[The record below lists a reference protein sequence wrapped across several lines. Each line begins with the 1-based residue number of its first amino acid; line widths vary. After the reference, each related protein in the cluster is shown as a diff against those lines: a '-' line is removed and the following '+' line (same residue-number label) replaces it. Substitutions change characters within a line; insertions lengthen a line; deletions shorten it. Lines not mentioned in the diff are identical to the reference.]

1 MIACNFSFT
10 FWGLGV
16 KLTRNIMSK
25 YIFKE
30 SSSKLATRREPRF
43 KLCRHLGVN
52 VCGHPKALKRADTK
66 SKNAAAAAARTGQK
80 VSQYGLQLM
89 EKQKIK
95 AYYGILERQFARYFD
110 MAKKSSE
117 MTGVALLKSLE
128 CRLDNLVYR
137 IGFAR
142 SIRQARQ
149 LVSHGHILVN
159 GSKVDIPSYGVK
171 VNDVIS
177 LKEKT
182 RTNPLVESNFEGL
195 VAFNVPYI
203 EKDKAQ
209 FSAKLIR
216 EPLREELPIDVNEIL
231 AVELYSK

>member
-1 MIACNFSFT
+1 M
-10 FWGLGV
+10 
-16 KLTRNIMSK
+16 
-25 YIFKE
+25 
-30 SSSKLATRREPRF
+30 ATRREPRF

-52 VCGHPKALKRADTK
+52 VCGHPKALKRTDTK
-66 SKNAAAAAARTGQK
+66 KSSATAARTGQK
-80 VSQYGLQLM
+80 VSQYGLQLL

-95 AYYGILERQFARYFD
+95 AYYGIIERQFARYFE
-110 MAKKSSE
+110 MADKSDE
-117 MTGVALLKSLE
+117 MTGVALLKALE

-149 LVSHGHILVN
+149 LVTHGHVLVN
-159 GSKVDIPSYGVK
+159 GSKVDIPSFGVK

-182 RTNPLVESNFEGL
+182 RTNPLVEANFNGL
-195 VAFNVPYI
+195 VSFNCPYI

-209 FSAKLIR
+209 FSAKLVR
-216 EPLREELPIDVNEIL
+216 EPMREELPIDVTEIL

>member
-1 MIACNFSFT
+1 M
-10 FWGLGV
+10 
-16 KLTRNIMSK
+16 
-25 YIFKE
+25 
-30 SSSKLATRREPRF
+30 ATRREPRF

-52 VCGHPKALKRADTK
+52 VCGHPKALKRLDTK
-66 SKNAAAAAARTGQK
+66 KSSANAAARTGQK

-110 MAKKSSE
+110 MAKKSQE
-117 MTGVALLKSLE
+117 MTGVALLKALE

-149 LVSHGHILVN
+149 FVSHGHILVN
-159 GSKVDIPSYGVK
+159 GQKVDIPSYGVK

-177 LKEKT
+177 LKEST
-182 RTNPLVESNFEGL
+182 RTNPLVENNFAGDG
-195 VAFNVPYI
+195 FNVPYI
-203 EKDKAQ
+203 EKNKAQ

>member
-1 MIACNFSFT
+1 M
-10 FWGLGV
+10 
-16 KLTRNIMSK
+16 
-25 YIFKE
+25 
-30 SSSKLATRREPRF
+30 ATRREPRF

-52 VCGHPKALKRADTK
+52 VYGHPKALKRADTK
-66 SKNAAAAAARTGQK
+66 KSSASAAAARMGQK

-110 MAKKSSE
+110 IAKKSNE
-117 MTGVALLKSLE
+117 MTGDALLKALE

-149 LVSHGHILVN
+149 FVTHGHILVN
-159 GSKVDIPSYGVK
+159 GQKVDIPSYGVK

-177 LKEKT
+177 LKEKS
-182 RTNPLVESNFEGL
+182 RTNALIETNFNGP
-195 VAFNVPYI
+195 VAFNAPYL
-203 EKDKAQ
+203 EKNKEQ

-216 EPLREELPIDVNEIL
+216 EPLREELPIEVNEIL

>member
-1 MIACNFSFT
+1 M
-10 FWGLGV
+10 
-16 KLTRNIMSK
+16 
-25 YIFKE
+25 
-30 SSSKLATRREPRF
+30 ATRREPRF

-52 VCGHPKALKRADTK
+52 VCGHPKALKRTDSK
-66 SKNAAAAAARTGQK
+66 KNASAATARTGQK
-80 VSQYGLQLM
+80 VSQYGLQLL

-95 AYYGILERQFARYFD
+95 AYYGILERQFARYFNEA
-110 MAKKSSE
+110 AKSDE
-117 MTGVALLKSLE
+117 MTGVALLKALE

-137 IGFAR
+137 TGFAR

-149 LVSHGHILVN
+149 LVTHGHILVN

-182 RTNPLVESNFEGL
+182 RTNPLVEANFNGL
-195 VAFNVPYI
+195 VSFSVPYL

-209 FSAKLIR
+209 FSAKLVR
-216 EPLREELPIDVNEIL
+216 EPMREELPIDVTEIL

>member
-1 MIACNFSFT
+1 M
-10 FWGLGV
+10 
-16 KLTRNIMSK
+16 
-25 YIFKE
+25 
-30 SSSKLATRREPRF
+30 ATRREPRF

-52 VCGHPKALKRADTK
+52 VCGHPKALKRVD
-66 SKNAAAAAARTGQK
+66 SKKPARGGQK
-80 VSQYGLQLM
+80 VSEYGLQML

-110 MAKKSSE
+110 VAKKSSE
-117 MTGVALLKSLE
+117 VTGAALLKQLE

-149 LVSHGHILVN
+149 IVNHGHILVN
-159 GSKVDIPSYGVK
+159 GSKVDIPSYGVR

-177 LKEKT
+177 LREKS
-182 RTNPLVESNFEGL
+182 RTNQVFADNFEGL
-195 VAFNVPYI
+195 VSFNVPYL
-203 EKDKAQ
+203 EKNKTQ
-209 FSAKLIR
+209 FSAKLAR
-216 EPLREELPIDVNEIL
+216 EPQREELPIEVNEIF

>member
-1 MIACNFSFT
+1 M
-10 FWGLGV
+10 
-16 KLTRNIMSK
+16 
-25 YIFKE
+25 
-30 SSSKLATRREPRF
+30 ATRREPRF

-52 VCGHPKALKRADTK
+52 VCGHPKALKRTDTK
-66 SKNAAAAAARTGQK
+66 KSSATAARTGQK
-80 VSQYGLQLM
+80 VSQYGLQLL

-95 AYYGILERQFARYFD
+95 AYYGILERQFARYFG
-110 MAKKSSE
+110 MADKSDE
-117 MTGVALLKSLE
+117 MTGVALLKAIE

-149 LVSHGHILVN
+149 LVTHGHVLVN
-159 GSKVDIPSYGVK
+159 GSKVDIPSFGVK

-182 RTNPLVESNFEGL
+182 RTNPLVEANFNGL
-195 VAFNVPYI
+195 VSFNCPYI

-209 FSAKLIR
+209 FSAKLVR
-216 EPLREELPIDVNEIL
+216 EPMREELPIDVTEIL

>member
-1 MIACNFSFT
+1 M
-10 FWGLGV
+10 
-16 KLTRNIMSK
+16 
-25 YIFKE
+25 
-30 SSSKLATRREPRF
+30 ATRREPRF

-52 VCGHPKALKRADTK
+52 VCGHPKALKRSEK
-66 SKNAAAAAARTGQK
+66 VKNAAATAARTGQK
-80 VSQYGLQLM
+80 VSQYGLQLL

-95 AYYGILERQFARYFD
+95 AYYGILERQFARYFSEA
-110 MAKKSSE
+110 AKSEE
-117 MTGVALLKSLE
+117 MTGVALLKALE

-137 IGFAR
+137 TGFAR

-149 LVSHGHILVN
+149 LVTHGHILVN
-159 GSKVDIPSYGVK
+159 GQKVDIPSYGVK

-182 RTNPLVESNFEGL
+182 RTNPLVEANLGGL
-195 VAFNVPYI
+195 VSFKVPYL
-203 EKDKAQ
+203 EKDKEH

-216 EPLREELPIDVNEIL
+216 EPMREELPIDVTEIL

>member
-1 MIACNFSFT
+1 M
-10 FWGLGV
+10 
-16 KLTRNIMSK
+16 
-25 YIFKE
+25 
-30 SSSKLATRREPRF
+30 ATRREPRF

-52 VCGHPKALKRADTK
+52 VCGNPKALDPRKLDSRK
-66 SKNAAAAAARTGQK
+66 SSRTGQK
-80 VSQYGLQLM
+80 VSQYALQLL

-110 MAKKSSE
+110 IAKKSSE
-117 MTGVALLKSLE
+117 MTGVALLKNLE

-137 IGFAR
+137 SGLAN

-149 LVSHGHILVN
+149 MVSHGHILVN

-171 VNDVIS
+171 VNDVLS
-177 LKEKT
+177 LKEKS
-182 RTNPLVESNFEGL
+182 RSIEMFKNNFEGL
-195 VAFNVPYI
+195 SNFNVPYL
-203 EKDKAQ
+203 EKDKNQ